1 MFVFSIAIINE
12 NVEKDKG
19 NEWSENEG
27 HTPFAVITSIG
38 NHGKDQDD
46 YTLNKL
52 IFQLVYSVV
61 MIVLIIIGNIFLRFY
76 QKEIDERN
84 TTASKY
90 CLYVTGI
97 SKSKSKAEVQHYFQ
111 KFDEDLDIVYVNYCY
126 DIRDIVKEV
135 RRQTRLKLEKAYILS
150 EMK

>member
-1 MFVFSIAIINE
+1 MFVFGIGFIIDNTT
-12 NVEKDKG
+12 KG
-19 NEWSENEG
+19 KGDEWSNNGG

-38 NHGKDQDD
+38 NHGEDQDN